1 MSDPKNKK
9 KAYEPPVIKEIG
21 GVFEQAMG
29 VSACTTGNF
38 FSTDPCARGTTPGGS
53 CSGGSLDQACA
64 GGGSDAS
71 GCSRGFFVSGGGCSN
86 GTGGG

>member
-9 KAYEPPVIKEIG
+9 KAYEPPLIREIG

-29 VSACTTGNF
+29 VSACATGNF
-38 FSTDPCARGTTPGGS
+38 FSTDPCARGTTPGGG
-53 CSGGSLDQACA
+53 CANGSVDQACA

-71 GCSRGFFVSGGGCSN
+71 GCSRGFFATGGCSN
-86 GTGGG
+86 GPGGG